1 MNLDGLAYT
10 YDSSMVRGVSYFKL
24 DFKVDIKGNFKG
36 KIVKY
41 LKESILLAL
50 KGLDK

>member
-1 MNLDGLAYT
+1 MNLDGLAYA
-10 YDSSMVRGVSYFKL
+10 YDSSMVRGGSYFKL
-24 DFKVDIKGNFKG
+24 DFKVDIKGDFRG
-36 KIVKY
+36 KIGKY